1 MFIIKKQ
8 KGNLNLLCSLCNSKE
23 EDNTIEIKNFSVI
36 NNENIK
42 NEIEDIIKLLN
53 DNKINYENLTINFI
67 L

>member
-8 KGNLNLLCSLCNSKE
+8 KGNLNLFCSLSNSKE
-23 EDNTIEIKNFSVI
+23 ENNTIEIKNFSVI

-53 DNKINYENLTINFI
+53 DNKINYKI
-67 L
+67 